1 MDTHKTTARI
11 VGALFLIAMVASL
24 VGGIWLESIITAPD
38 TLDNVAAK
46 ETEVV
51 LGVLLE
57 LINGLAVIGIAVL
70 LFPLLKQQ
78 DETWALGYVALRI
91 IEAVL
96 IIAALVI
103 PLALVALS
111 QEYTAAD
118 AAGASSLQ
126 TAGTAFLAARETLAG
141 QMMGIFFGLGALVL
155 FVLLYQSRLVPRFIS
170 VWGLIAAVSILVWNL
185 LEMVG
190 LHVSVGMVFALPI
203 ILNEIFLGFWLI
215 IKGFDTPAA
224 VPGPAA

>member
-24 VGGIWLESIITAPD
+24 VGGIWLESIIAAPD
-38 TLDNVAAK
+38 TLDNVAAR

-51 LGVLLE
+51 LGALLE

-78 DETWALGYVALRI
+78 DEAWALGYVALRI

-103 PLALVALS
+103 PLALVALG
-111 QEYTAAD
+111 QEYV
-118 AAGASSLQ
+118 AAGDPALQ
-126 TAGTAFLAARETLAG
+126 AAGTAFLAARETLAG

-170 VWGLIAAVSILVWNL
+170 VWGLIAAVSILIWNL

-190 LHVSVGMVFALPI
+190 LHISVGMIFALPI

-224 VPGPAA
+224 VPQPAG